1 MSNLTNLAIAVQ
13 FTTETSTR
21 PLHML
26 EIAQIALKERVK
38 KWAAIIT
45 KPQPEPVVLFQA
57 KCSIITAWKCLHR
70 WSNLFP
76 VCNYKDCLPVP
87 YTVTLG
93 ENHNTLF
100 FCFVFFSGK
109 MLELYWTPFF
119 FFLKERKTR
128 ALTWL
133 PGCMP
138 ATKGSGAW
146 KWPQRKDKVE
156 IIGPVCSAIIKPIQH
171 LQLEL
176 HHSMLRNKYTFS

>member
-1 MSNLTNLAIAVQ
+1 MAQRKDWELTHISYTAGIARHVKTESAVAPFPPRPAFNLGLCMSNLTNLAIAVQ

-109 MLELYWTPFF
+109 MLELYGPPGHHFLFLFF
-119 FFLKERKTR
+119 
-128 ALTWL
+128 
-133 PGCMP
+133 
-138 ATKGSGAW
+138 
-146 KWPQRKDKVE
+146 
-156 IIGPVCSAIIKPIQH
+156 
-171 LQLEL
+171 
-176 HHSMLRNKYTFS
+176 

>member
-1 MSNLTNLAIAVQ
+1 MAQRKDWELTHISYTAGIARHVKTESAVAPFPPRPAFNLGLCMSNLTNLAIAVQ

-100 FCFVFFSGK
+100 FVLFFSLEKCLNCTDLLDTIFYFYFFKKKGK
-109 MLELYWTPFF
+109 QEL
-119 FFLKERKTR
+119 
-128 ALTWL
+128 
-133 PGCMP
+133 
-138 ATKGSGAW
+138 
-146 KWPQRKDKVE
+146 
-156 IIGPVCSAIIKPIQH
+156 
-171 LQLEL
+171 
-176 HHSMLRNKYTFS
+176 